1 MQSALVYSS
10 LCAHLSAIEQGLK
23 LPEVPCSIAFDKEI
37 WHLTNSDQ
45 SFLHHYISCRHL
57 VAVVK
62 AWVEISDSESD
73 SDDEQPQNTNARV
86 RAIRGSVAD
95 RNAPQ
100 APGASLRIHMPDT
113 GHTTI
118 KPYNQ
123 DGIDRL
129 QNVFYGSARFVGKLQ
144 HRRKLSKFQFEKY
157 ITYLEKVSRNVGF
170 SIGVVLV
177 TWELVSAVFF
187 FLISL
192 IALFLQESIFGK
204 AESTIK
210 I

>member
-1 MQSALVYSS
+1 M
-10 LCAHLSAIEQGLK
+10 
-23 LPEVPCSIAFDKEI
+23 
-37 WHLTNSDQ
+37 
-45 SFLHHYISCRHL
+45 
-57 VAVVK
+57 K

-73 SDDEQPQNTNARV
+73 SDGEQPENNNTSEH
-86 RAIRGSVAD
+86 AIRGSVAD

-100 APGASLRIHMPDT
+100 APGGSLRIHMPDT
-113 GHTTI
+113 V
-118 KPYNQ
+118 KPGNQ
-123 DGIDRL
+123 HGVDRL

-144 HRRKLSKFQFEKY
+144 HSRKLRKFQFEKY

-177 TWELVSAVFF
+177 TWDLVSAVFF

-192 IALFLQESIFGK
+192 IALFVQESIFGK